1 MQLGPGDLA
10 TAAAAVLRRNDRG
23 GRTVAAPN
31 LYPHQ
36 WSWDAAFV
44 AAGLGEIDTP
54 RALTELANLLRGQWS
69 TGMIPQIVFSDR
81 PGYFPGPERW
91 RSEVAAAS
99 PRQVQ
104 TSGICQPPVHSW
116 ALYCIQRSARSRGQ
130 EGLVTDFLQTHFDAL
145 LAWHRW
151 LTAVRAPSEHGL
163 VEIHHGWESGMDN
176 SPRWDAA
183 YARVTPGEMAPF
195 RRLDLAHVADH
206 AQRPSDAD
214 YQRYIW
220 LVDQLVSV
228 DYDDARAREVIDFRV
243 GDVLFTA
250 LHSLSSRLLAEL
262 AAGIG
267 RDAEA
272 AELRTTAERFANA
285 VLATVDE
292 ESGLARD
299 YDVRADCWL
308 PAETLAGFAPLLCGG
323 PPELQRRQLDL
334 LMGPRWCAH
343 PSLRVPAP
351 PTTSPSSA
359 DFVSGNY
366 WRGPQWPVI
375 NWLFSW
381 ALDHHGAPAEA
392 AAIRTAG
399 LQQLADGTFAEYY
412 DALTGAPLG
421 SMDQSWTAAAAL
433 GWCPADHHDAAPAG
447 AGGVR

>member
-1 MQLGPGDLA
+1 MQDSAHRLA
-10 TAAAAVLRRNDRG
+10 DAAEAVLRRNDRG
-23 GRTVAAPN
+23 GRTIAAPN

-44 AAGLGEIDTP
+44 AAGLGEIDTE

-81 PGYFPGPERW
+81 AGYFPGPERW
-91 RSEVAAAS
+91 RSEIAAAS
-99 PRQVQ
+99 PADVQ

-116 ALYCIQRSARSRGQ
+116 ALFCIHRTARQRGR
-130 EGLVTDFLQTHFDAL
+130 EDLVEEFLRTHFDAL

-151 LTAVRAPSEHGL
+151 LTAVRATSETGL

-183 YARVTPGEMAPF
+183 YERVVPGPMEPF
-195 RRLDLAHVADH
+195 ERLDLAHVSDH
-206 AQRPSDAD
+206 AQRPSDDD

-228 DYDDARAREVIDFRV
+228 DYDDDRAREVIDFRV

-250 LHSLSSRLLAEL
+250 LHSLSSRLLADL
-262 AAGIG
+262 AEGIG
-267 RDAEA
+267 RTADA
-272 AELRTTAERFANA
+272 AELRAVADRFAAA
-285 VLATVDE
+285 VEATVDPDT
-292 ESGLARD
+292 GLARD
-299 YDVRADCWL
+299 YDVRDASWL
-308 PAETLAGFAPLLCGG
+308 PAETLAGFAPLLCGTD
-323 PPELQRRQLDL
+323 PALQRRQLDL
-334 LMGPRWCAH
+334 LMGPRWCGH
-343 PSLRVPAP
+343 PSLQVPAP
-351 PTTSPSSA
+351 PTTSPESPA
-359 DFVSGNY
+359 FVSSNY

-381 ALDHHGAPAEA
+381 ALDHHGATAEA

-399 LQQLADGTFAEYY
+399 LRQLADGRFAEYY
-412 DALTGAPLG
+412 DAISGAPLG

-433 GWCPADHHDAAPAG
+433 GWHPSDRDATPV

>member
-1 MQLGPGDLA
+1 MPLSTSGLA
-10 TAAAAVLRRNDRG
+10 GAAAEVLRRNDRG
-23 GRTVAAPN
+23 GRTIAAPN

-44 AAGLGEIDTP
+44 AAGLGEIDTE

-81 PGYFPGPERW
+81 PGYFPGPDRW

-99 PRQVQ
+99 PPNVQ

-116 ALYCIQRSARSRGQ
+116 ALFCIHRSARERGE
-130 EGLVTDFLQTHFDAL
+130 EGLVTDFLHDHFDAL

-151 LTAVRAPSEHGL
+151 LTAVRAPSAGGL

-183 YARVTPGEMAPF
+183 YARVTPKEMAPF
-195 RRLDLAHVADH
+195 ERLDLAHVADH

-220 LVDQLVSV
+220 LVDQLVGV
-228 DYDDARAREVIDFRV
+228 DYDDTRTRAVIDFRV

-250 LHSLSSRLLAEL
+250 LHSLASRLLADL
-262 AAGIG
+262 AMEIG
-267 RDAEA
+267 RTGEA
-272 AELRTTAERFANA
+272 AELREMGDRFAAA
-285 VLATVDE
+285 VQATVDPDT
-292 ESGLARD
+292 GLARD
-299 YDVRADCWL
+299 YDVRAGCWL
-308 PAETLAGFAPLLCGG
+308 PAETLAGFAPLLCGTT
-323 PPELQRRQLDL
+323 PELQQRQLDL
-334 LMGPRWCAH
+334 LMGPRWCGH
-343 PSLRVPAP
+343 PSLRVPTL
-351 PTTSPSSA
+351 PTTSPASA
-359 DFVSGNY
+359 AFVSSNY

-381 ALDHHGAPAEA
+381 ALDHHGATSES
-392 AAIRTAG
+392 AAIRAAG
-399 LQQLADGTFAEYY
+399 LRQLSDGTFAEYY
-412 DALTGAPLG
+412 DSVTGAPLG

-433 GWCPADHHDAAPAG
+433 GWRPAAERDVAPAE
-447 AGGVR
+447 GGVR